1 MSSQY
6 PTIAGPAAKVNRAID
21 ACERPDPLLREAAM
35 REAVQVG
42 DALVDAAG
50 ATERLA
56 RGDVRRDPRR
66 AQFNMTIGTG
76 RAAP

>member
-1 MSSQY
+1 MSSQH

-42 DALVDAAG
+42 DALVDAVRP
-50 ATERLA
+50 RLA
-56 RGDVRRDPRR
+56 RGDVRQDPRR
-66 AQFNMTIGTG
+66 AKYNMTIGTG